1 MGAERGRSPSHRERT
16 EETVTW
22 FMKAMAW
29 LLLGVILALGGTMWM
44 WYGGLALGV
53 PVVLVMFGG
62 ISFYKSYKAFIE
74 VWRSR
79 LSERVGI
86 EVAADKDTCLP
97 GDAVNVSVKVTGKEE
112 LDIEEG
118 RVALVCVKREV
129 DHFQELDGEYRT
141 RQVTDEVAEA
151 DERILEKKT
160 LLPGSDSAH
169 EVALEVPFYA
179 EPSKS
184 GFLPNFEWKSRV
196 TLVVRGAP
204 DVIEEL
210 PLTVLSSSE
219 S

>member
-1 MGAERGRSPSHRERT
+1 LDGSRERT
-16 EETVTW
+16 EETMTW

-118 RVALVCVKREV
+118 RVALVCANHYFYQHATTDSDGNQVYQTREA
-129 DHFQELDGEYRT
+129 
-141 RQVTDEVAEA
+141 TDEVAA
-151 DERILEKKT
+151 GDERILEDKT
-160 LLPGSDSAH
+160 ILSGSFSAH
-169 EVALEVPFYA
+169 EVAFEVPPRRRRARAARSRTSNGRSGSPWSSA
-179 EPSKS
+179 ELRTLSKS
-184 GFLPNFEWKSRV
+184 CR
-196 TLVVRGAP
+196 
-204 DVIEEL
+204 
-210 PLTVLSSSE
+210 
-219 S
+219 